1 MIRDIRRPD
10 VTGPGDAVIVLAVDD
25 DPAILELLKLTLT
38 DEGFTVASAR
48 NGAEA
53 LVSYDEVRPDVIV
66 LDLEMPVMDGRT
78 FYRELRERG
87 NATPVLLVSA
97 HGARAALRELGAEG
111 AIEKPF
117 DPYALGRR
125 LRSLVPDGH

>member
-1 MIRDIRRPD
+1 M
-10 VTGPGDAVIVLAVDD
+10 IVLAVDD

-53 LVSYDEVRPDVIV
+53 LISCEEVCPDVIV

-78 FYRELRERG
+78 FYRELRQRG
-87 NATPVLLVSA
+87 NVTPVLLLSA

-125 LRSLVPDGH
+125 LRSLVAEVH